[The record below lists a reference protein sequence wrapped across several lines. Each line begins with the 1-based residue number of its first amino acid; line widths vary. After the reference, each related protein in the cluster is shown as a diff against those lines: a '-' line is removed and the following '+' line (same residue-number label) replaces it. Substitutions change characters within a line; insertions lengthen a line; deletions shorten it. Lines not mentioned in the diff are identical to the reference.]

1 MTDLDFAGV
10 LSSIGPRGVVVHE
23 GDSEEGTYRF
33 VSDNGDKSWRKKP
46 INLAD
51 IAAGR
56 ELNVG
61 LVEDMV
67 KNSVTSAVFQPPGK
81 AKTYFLNLEGFKDLP
96 PTPPAPASASP
107 PSNPSDGSAIVLIRE
122 QSSYYAVQ
130 YEDLA
135 SLSTDD
141 AGEAKIVV
149 RRGAVVAAIRNNTVP
164 LGTNCV
170 LINLTQLIGVE
181 GPYAP

>member
-1 MTDLDFAGV
+1 MTDLDFTGI

-23 GDSEEGTYRF
+23 GDSEDGTYRF
-33 VSDNGDKSWRKKP
+33 VSDNGDQSWRNKP

-56 ELNVG
+56 ELKVT

-67 KNSVTSAVFQPPGK
+67 KNSVTSAVFQPTGK
-81 AKTYFLNLEGFKDLP
+81 GKTYFLNLEGFKDLP
-96 PTPPAPASASP
+96 ETPPAPVNAS
-107 PSNPSDGSAIVLIRE
+107 PSNPSDAKAIVLIRE
-122 QSSYYAVQ
+122 QSKYYAVE
-130 YEDLA
+130 YEDLQG
-135 SLSTDD
+135 LSTDD
-141 AGEAKIVV
+141 AGEARIVV

-170 LINLTQLIGVE
+170 LINLTQLIGVQ
-181 GPYAP
+181 GPYNP